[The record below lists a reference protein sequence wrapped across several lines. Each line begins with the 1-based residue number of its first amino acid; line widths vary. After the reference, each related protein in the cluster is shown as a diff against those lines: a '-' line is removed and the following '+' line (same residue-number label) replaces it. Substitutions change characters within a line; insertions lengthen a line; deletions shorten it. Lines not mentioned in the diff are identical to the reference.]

1 MDISIKELDAETC
14 FLNIAEIDNV
24 LDCVN
29 KLSNKN
35 NYYNRKKLFV
45 AYTIFLDWFIT
56 FTDEERLFR
65 RQYSIDEVVN
75 NLFVKKQVIDTQYIR
90 FLLFSAKLYAEKLRK
105 NAKMTCVKNC
115 LKSIYFFIYD
125 VEELI
130 YINEIYRKK
139 RITQTII
146 PRGGYRSSITPQDI
160 KTAANEL
167 VFLNEHIYV
176 SEIDFRNISPCSSLL
191 IRQCIELLGK
201 NMLGFSSIHN
211 SQGLIKKM
219 TQIAW
224 DFFFEKGLQGVDW
237 TVTLPVEISAIKK
250 INRWANNYVHN
261 PWIDKSYIR
270 FLGLEFLY
278 KLMQPVQTNVSC
290 YNGKSYWSLNYGDFR
305 INNYN
310 NLKRDFESYVNSKDS
325 TAIIDW
331 LPLDQVGAYI
341 ISL

>member
-1 MDISIKELDAETC
+1 MDISIKELGDKKC
-14 FLNIAEIDNV
+14 ILNIAEIDNV
-24 LDCVN
+24 LNCVN

-35 NYYNRKKLFV
+35 NSYNRKKLFV
-45 AYTIFLDWFIT
+45 AYTNFLDWFIT

-65 RQYSIDEVVN
+65 RQYSLDEIVN
-75 NLFVKKQVIDTQYIR
+75 ILFAKKQVLDTQYIR
-90 FLLFSAKLYAEKLRK
+90 FLLFSAKLYAEKLK
-105 NAKMTCVKNC
+105 ENAKRACVKNY

-125 VEELI
+125 VEELVR
-130 YINEIYRKK
+130 INEIHRKK
-139 RITQTII
+139 RTTLTII
-146 PRGGYRSSITPQDI
+146 PKGGYCPYITPQEI

-176 SEIDFRNISPCSSLL
+176 SDIDFRNISPCASLL
-191 IRQCIELLGK
+191 IRQCMELLGK
-201 NMLGFSSIHN
+201 NMIGFRSIHN

-224 DFFFEKGLQGVDW
+224 NFFFEKGLRGADW
-237 TVTLPVEISAIKK
+237 SVTLPVKLSAIKK
-250 INRWANNYVHN
+250 INQWANNYVHN

-278 KLMQPVQTNVSC
+278 ELMQPVQTNVSC
-290 YNGKSYWSLNYGDFR
+290 YNGRSYRNSNYGDFR

-325 TAIIDW
+325 SAKINW
-331 LPLDQVGAYI
+331 LPLDEVGAYI

>member
-1 MDISIKELDAETC
+1 MDISIKELDAKTC
-14 FLNIAEIDNV
+14 ILNIAEIDNV
-24 LDCVN
+24 LNGVN

-45 AYTIFLDWFIT
+45 AYTNFLDWFIT

-90 FLLFSAKLYAEKLRK
+90 FLLFSAKFYAETLRQ
-105 NAKMTCVKNC
+105 NAKMTCVKNY

-125 VEELI
+125 VEELVR
-130 YINEIYRKK
+130 INEIHRKK
-139 RITQTII
+139 RTTLTII
-146 PRGGYRSSITPQDI
+146 PKGGYRPYITPQEI

-176 SEIDFRNISPCSSLL
+176 SDIDFRNISPCASLL
-191 IRQCIELLGK
+191 IRQCMELLGK
-201 NMLGFSSIHN
+201 NMIGFSSIHN

-224 DFFFEKGLQGVDW
+224 NFFFEKGLRGADW
-237 TVTLPVEISAIKK
+237 SVTLPVELSAIKK
-250 INRWANNYVHN
+250 INQWANNYVHN

-270 FLGLEFLY
+270 FLGLEFLN
-278 KLMQPVQTNVSC
+278 KLMRPVQTNVSC
-290 YNGKSYWSLNYGDFR
+290 HNERFCWNLNYGDFR

-325 TAIIDW
+325 SAKINW
-331 LPLDQVGAYI
+331 LPLDEVGAYI